1 MTSRPLLIKAVLLLF
16 FLISI
21 KSTAQSID
29 IERVDPTSWWV
40 GMQNPKLQLMVHGE
54 SIGTAEVKLNKYNGV
69 KLTGITRVENPN
81 YIFIDLE
88 IKAKAKA
95 GKLRF
100 EFQNGE
106 QSIARTY
113 ELRQKQNV
121 DIQSLSQKDVIYLIL
136 PDRFS
141 NGDLSNDKFADMA
154 DPESDRNNPWL
165 RHGGDLQGIINHL
178 DYLKELGVTALW
190 LNPVIENDQPQTNEG
205 GNMRSAYHGYGFTD
219 HYAIDRRLGGN
230 KKYAEFI
237 QKAHEKGFKVIQD
250 AVYNHVGINHYT
262 VKDLPMKSW
271 LNQWDEYTNTSYKEQ
286 PALDP
291 NASQYDR
298 LRMTDGWFMP
308 FLPDLNQRNPL
319 VANYLIQHA
328 LWTVQNFGIDAYR
341 IDTYMYNDMAFMNAC
356 NAALKAEYPDLFLF
370 GESLANPVP
379 NVAAFVKNNMELDFA
394 CNLESTVD
402 YQVHSNMLKALSEGY
417 GWHEGANRLYE
428 TLVQDYLYQNPEKLV
443 TYLDNHDE
451 HRFFSVVGEDYRKF
465 KLGLTWLMTLRGI
478 PEIYYGTEILTKNF
492 KNPTDA
498 EVRKDFPGGWP
509 DDEVNKFQKE
519 GRTEIENETFDF
531 VKKLISIR
539 TTEKAI
545 GEGDFIQFMPFD
557 DGVYVYFRT
566 AGDETIM
573 VATNTVN
580 SSKSFSTKRFEEVLK
595 GRKKATYLMTG
606 EELTDLSIIELNAY
620 EALLLKLHD

>member
-1 MTSRPLLIKAVLLLF
+1 MPLKTLSFKSLWLLCYFCL
-16 FLISI
+16 SVA
-21 KSTAQSID
+21 SAQSVD
-29 IERVDPTSWWV
+29 IERVDPANWWV
-40 GMQNPKLQLMVHGE
+40 GMKNPKLQLMIHGNT
-54 SIGTAEVKLNKYNGV
+54 IGKAEVTLKKYKGV
-69 KLTGITRVENPN
+69 KLTGITRVENEN
-81 YIFIDLE
+81 YLFIDLE
-88 IKAKAKA
+88 IKTKAKP
-95 GKLRF
+95 GFITLNF
-100 EFQNGE
+100 EKEGQNISR
-106 QSIARTY
+106 QY
-113 ELRQKQNV
+113 ELKARGNL
-121 DIQSLSQKDVIYLIL
+121 DIQSLSQKDVIYLIM

-141 NGDLSNDKFADMA
+141 NGDPSNDRFADMA
-154 DPESDRNNPWL
+154 DPEADRNNPWL

-190 LNPVIENDQPQTNEG
+190 LNPVIENDQPQTNES

-230 KKYAEFI
+230 EKYKEFVS
-237 QKAHEKGFKVIQD
+237 KSHEAGLKVIQD

-262 VKDLPMKSW
+262 IKDLPMKSW
-271 LNQWDEYTNTSYKEQ
+271 LNQWEEYTNTTYKEQ
-286 PALDP
+286 AALDP
-291 NASQYDR
+291 HASSYDR
-298 LRMTDGWFMP
+298 LRVTDGWFMP

-328 LWTVQNFGIDAYR
+328 IWTVQNFGIDSYR

-356 NAALKAEYPDLFLF
+356 NVALKAEFPDLFLF

-402 YQVHSNMLKALSEGY
+402 YQLHSNMLKALNEDF

-465 KLGLTWLMTLRGI
+465 KLGLTWLMTIRGI

-498 EVRKDFPGGWP
+498 EVRKDFPGGWA
-509 DDEVNKFQKE
+509 DDEVNKFE
-519 GRTEIENETFDF
+519 AAGRTAIENETFDF
-531 VKKLISIR
+531 VKKLIQIR
-539 TTEKAI
+539 TSEKAI
-545 GEGDFIQFMPFD
+545 GEGSFNHFMPFD
-557 DGVYVYFRT
+557 EGVYVYFRT
-566 AGDETIM
+566 SGDETIM
-573 VATNTVN
+573 VATNTTDV
-580 SSKSFSTKRFEEVLK
+580 SKSFSTRRFEEVLN
-595 GRKKATYLMTG
+595 GRKKATNLMNG
-606 EELTDLSIIELNAY
+606 EELNDLTIMKLNAF
-620 EALLLKLHD
+620 EALILKLHD